1 MSEYIII
8 GVFAL
13 VGILFAGAAMVFS
26 RIVAPRF
33 PNAGKKLEPYE
44 SGEDTI
50 GSARIQFKIGYYLFA
65 LVFLVFDVEAVFL
78 FPVLGA
84 MRSAGEGPLG
94 NGSLREGALA
104 VTPLFVWFELMV
116 FMAILGFAL
125 LYAWRKKVLE
135 WE

>member
-26 RIVAPRF
+26 RLIAPRF
-33 PNAGKKLEPYE
+33 PDSGKKLESYE

-78 FPVLGA
+78 FPVLGIL
-84 MRSAGEGPLG
+84 RSAGGG
-94 NGSLREGALA
+94 GSLIS
-104 VTPLFVWFELMV
+104 PLFVWCELLV
-116 FMAILGFAL
+116 FIAILGFAL
-125 LYAWRKKVLE
+125 FYAWRKKVLE

>member
-13 VGILFAGAAMVFS
+13 VGLLFAGAAMVFS

-65 LVFLVFDVEAVFL
+65 LVFLVFEVEAVFL

-84 MRSAGEGPLG
+84 MRSAGELP
-94 NGSLREGALA
+94 NGGGIGVGALT
-104 VTPLFVWFELMV
+104 VSPLFVWFELMI
-116 FMAILGFAL
+116 FIAILGFAL
-125 LYAWRKKVLE
+125 FYAWRKKVLE

>member
-33 PNAGKKLEPYE
+33 PDAGKKLNSYE

-78 FPVLGA
+78 FPVLGIL
-84 MRSAGEGPLG
+84 RSAG
-94 NGSLREGALA
+94 GSGSHIS
-104 VTPLFVWFELMV
+104 PLFVWCELLV
-116 FMAILGFAL
+116 FIAILGFAL
-125 LYAWRKKVLE
+125 FYAWRKKVLE

>member
-1 MSEYIII
+1 MTEYIII

-26 RIVAPRF
+26 RLVAPRF
-33 PNAGKKLEPYE
+33 PDSGKKLDAYE
-44 SGEDTI
+44 SGEDAI

-78 FPVLGA
+78 FPVLGVV
-84 MRSAGEGPLG
+84 RSADGIGSRLSPLFIWC
-94 NGSLREGALA
+94 ELA
-104 VTPLFVWFELMV
+104 VFI
-116 FMAILGFAL
+116 AILGFAL
-125 LYAWRKKVLE
+125 FYAWRKKVLE

>member
-1 MSEYIII
+1 
-8 GVFAL
+8 
-13 VGILFAGAAMVFS
+13 MVFS

-65 LVFLVFDVEAVFL
+65 LVFLVFDVEAD
-78 FPVLGA
+78 FPVPGSGRHALRRRGGLG
-84 MRSAGEGPLG
+84 RGSA
-94 NGSLREGALA
+94 
-104 VTPLFVWFELMV
+104 LFVWFELMV
-116 FMAILGFAL
+116 FIAILGFAL
-125 LYAWRKKVLE
+125 FYAWRKKALE